1 MRIWFGRVGN
11 GGGLGESLLT
21 RPFPRVNG
29 HLICGEFPLQDLAAD
44 FGTPLYVY
52 DLKWIR
58 SRVALFRDAF
68 SEVSPVIAYSV
79 KANGN
84 LSLLRELS
92 DLGCGADITSGGE
105 LFRARSAGIEGMKI
119 VFAGVGKSEDE
130 IEFALDEGIYAFNVE
145 SRSELQ
151 RINRVAERKGVT
163 ARFGIRVNPGV
174 VASTPHEYTATG
186 HSDTKFG
193 VPWEEA
199 QELYRWALEQKSLD
213 PVGIDVHIGSQIAEI
228 EPYIAAL
235 TRVLKVASDL
245 SSEGVPL
252 EYVDIGGG
260 FGIDDGQVAALDI
273 DALAREI
280 VPRVMDSGLQL
291 ILEPGRALVADAG
304 ALLTKVEYVKTNAQK
319 VFVIMDSGM
328 SELIRPSHY
337 GGYHEIEPAGP
348 IAGRID
354 AVVDIVGPVCETG
367 DFFAI
372 GRSMPMPEEGEL
384 LAVRTVGAYGFTMAS
399 NYNGRRRPAEVLV
412 DGTEVRLVRSR
423 ETYLDLTRGEL

>member
-44 FGTPLYVY
+44 FATPLYVY

-92 DLGCGADITSGGE
+92 DVGWGADITSGGE

-151 RINRVAERKGVT
+151 RINRVAERK
-163 ARFGIRVNPGV
+163 
-174 VASTPHEYTATG
+174 E
-186 HSDTKFG
+186 
-193 VPWEEA
+193 
-199 QELYRWALEQKSLD
+199 
-213 PVGIDVHIGSQIAEI
+213 
-228 EPYIAAL
+228 
-235 TRVLKVASDL
+235 
-245 SSEGVPL
+245 
-252 EYVDIGGG
+252 
-260 FGIDDGQVAALDI
+260 
-273 DALAREI
+273 
-280 VPRVMDSGLQL
+280 
-291 ILEPGRALVADAG
+291 
-304 ALLTKVEYVKTNAQK
+304 
-319 VFVIMDSGM
+319 
-328 SELIRPSHY
+328 
-337 GGYHEIEPAGP
+337 
-348 IAGRID
+348 
-354 AVVDIVGPVCETG
+354 
-367 DFFAI
+367 
-372 GRSMPMPEEGEL
+372 
-384 LAVRTVGAYGFTMAS
+384 
-399 NYNGRRRPAEVLV
+399 
-412 DGTEVRLVRSR
+412 
-423 ETYLDLTRGEL
+423 